1 MRMSGSSHF
10 ETIVKPPPGF
20 KIPTRAEMIS
30 SRFQQVDRDIEGDDD
45 KEGEEEEL
53 R

>member
-30 SRFQQVDRDIEGDDD
+30 SRFQVDRDIEGDDD